1 MPTSTSPKCRSMS
14 STMTEER
21 ERGQARG
28 ERDPVRRASLDAYVS
43 LGKGEELRATA
54 EGRGG
59 PCTQR
64 MGRKLRTDEG
74 RRRVKTP
81 KRGVDPALRA
91 VKPGL
96 RLPGLLLGGLAP
108 GEGRGGTR
116 HCPPP
121 L

>member
-74 RRRVKTP
+74 RRRVK
-81 KRGVDPALRA
+81 RGKANGEPGYGGVKHVLGFRA
-91 VKPGL
+91 
-96 RLPGLLLGGLAP
+96 RSMGGLAEGK
-108 GEGRGGTR
+108 GEGG
-116 HCPPP
+116 PLAFPP
-121 L
+121 LP